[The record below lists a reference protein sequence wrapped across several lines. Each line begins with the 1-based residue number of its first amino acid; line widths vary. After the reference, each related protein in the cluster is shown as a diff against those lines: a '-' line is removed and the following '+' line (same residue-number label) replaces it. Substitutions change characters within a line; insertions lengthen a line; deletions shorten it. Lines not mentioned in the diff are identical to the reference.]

1 MSDKQLLVIAS
12 ASVYASQHF
21 TRASEDHE
29 RLSTNNKMW
38 KEWKITFLRAHC
50 ERARLIQAQG
60 GGNFGIAHAA
70 TTNWGPLPPPTTN
83 RLDSYLNNLAN
94 TATQDSVQMKL
105 LVELNCTLSAQTRS
119 LAKQLT
125 ALSTRF
131 NAATPAPDTSIIP
144 TTTCTGRNPAALLQ
158 KQLNKYSTTGYCHT
172 HGYMIHANHSSATC
186 NRTHPFNILLPKY
199 QTISSLT
206 PLMSQ
211 PSTQMTWAA
220 SQYNCSMATT
230 TSCSQTTL
238 APTPS

>member
-38 KEWKITFLRAHC
+38 KEWKITFLRAHR
-50 ERARLIQAQG
+50 ERVRLIQAQG

-70 TTNWGPLPPPTTN
+70 TTHWGPLPPPTTD

-105 LVELNCTLSAQTRS
+105 LVKSNCTLSAQTRS

-125 ALSTRF
+125 ALSM
-131 NAATPAPDTSIIP
+131 
-144 TTTCTGRNPAALLQ
+144 CYLGV
-158 KQLNKYSTTGYCHT
+158 
-172 HGYMIHANHSSATC
+172 
-186 NRTHPFNILLPKY
+186 
-199 QTISSLT
+199 
-206 PLMSQ
+206 
-211 PSTQMTWAA
+211 
-220 SQYNCSMATT
+220 
-230 TSCSQTTL
+230 
-238 APTPS
+238 